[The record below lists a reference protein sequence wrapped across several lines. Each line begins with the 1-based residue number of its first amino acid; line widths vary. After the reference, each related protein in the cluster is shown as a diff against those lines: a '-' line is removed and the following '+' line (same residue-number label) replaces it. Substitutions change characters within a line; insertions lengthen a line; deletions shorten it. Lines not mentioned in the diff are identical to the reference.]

1 MVWVNIIG
9 LNCGM
14 GCGISL
20 GLVLGLG
27 VTMVATINTMVI
39 LYIL

>member
-14 GCGISL
+14 GCGMSL